1 MNHDILLQKLEHYG
15 IRDVALSWFES
26 YLTARKQYVHL
37 NGVNSA
43 INDIVCGVPQGSVLG
58 HLLFLLYINDLP
70 NISDKFNFYLFAD
83 DTNIYYES
91 DNEKSLE
98 KTVNKELE
106 KLHDW
111 LCLNRLSLN
120 ISKTTFV
127 IFRAINKPKTSSVTL
142 LINTQ
147 AINESNSVKH
157 LGILIDSHLTFKN
170 HIDELTKK
178 ISRAI

>member
-1 MNHDILLQKLEHYG
+1 MTL
-15 IRDVALSWFES
+15 
-26 YLTARKQYVHL
+26 
-37 NGVNSA
+37 
-43 INDIVCGVPQGSVLG
+43 
-58 HLLFLLYINDLP
+58 
-70 NISDKFNFYLFAD
+70 
-83 DTNIYYES
+83 NIYYES

-111 LCLNRLSLN
+111 LCLNILSLN
-120 ISKTTFV
+120 ISKTSFV

-142 LINTQ
+142 IINKQ
-147 AINESNSVKH
+147 AINESNSVKY

-178 ISRAI
+178 ISRAIGVLYKLRPFVSTKILTNVYYALVYPFLLYMG